1 VIEEEGDVAAERG
14 TTYVLIAQPPLRSG
28 FGGTFTANRRG
39 TALVPTAT
47 SYSSRSFAVGDA
59 EDA

>member
-1 VIEEEGDVAAERG
+1 VIEEGDVAAERG

-28 FGGTFTANRRG
+28 FGGTFHREPPRYRLG
-39 TALVPTAT
+39 TDPT

>member
-1 VIEEEGDVAAERG
+1 MIEEGDVAAERG

-28 FGGTFTANRRG
+28 FGGTFHREPPRYRLG
-39 TALVPTAT
+39 TDCYVLFV
-47 SYSSRSFAVGDA
+47 RSFAVGDA

>member
-28 FGGTFTANRRG
+28 FGGTFRRG